1 MSSSEPQETN
11 TSGSKNSKVKNKKK
25 ISEYIIKTSD
35 NSSYIILITADK
47 NTIYINVQNTE
58 KIINSFFEGTFLF
71 EKLIQ
76 IDEYFKN
83 FENNFT
89 LYNYINYIFANNKV
103 NFNYDDEGLN
113 VKMKFKVN
121 EHLKEITFPL
131 DKRNMNQE
139 QSMASNKILVKLVN
153 KLQNTIKL
161 KNEKINALRIDKSN
175 NKDIKKIKIESKI
188 INNKELKF
196 MEENIREEEDDDSKN
211 SKFEIQFK
219 LLFNVNI
226 YEQNII
232 NQLIDFSE
240 QFENQCLAIIEFYS
254 QKICIIFTHKNSGNY
269 CLLINEEEKFY
280 IKEFYI
286 DKDKFC
292 FKLNE
297 GKESNNSN
305 NSIKN
310 YLVKEFIQ
318 MEFFNLIF
326 TKD

>member
-1 MSSSEPQETN
+1 MSSSQSPETN
-11 TSGSKNSKVKNKKK
+11 SLNSKISQMKNKKK

-83 FENNFT
+83 FENNFA

-121 EHLKEITFPL
+121 ERLKEITFPL
-131 DKRNMNQE
+131 EKRNMNKE
-139 QSMASNKILVKLVN
+139 QSMATNKILVKLVS

-161 KNEKINALRIDKSN
+161 KNEKFNALRIDKSN
-175 NKDIKKIKIESKI
+175 NKDLKKIKIESKI
-188 INNKELKF
+188 INNKELLF
-196 MEENIREEEDDDSKN
+196 IEEKLQEEEINNSKN
-211 SKFEIQFK
+211 YKFEIQFK
-219 LLFNVNI
+219 LLFNVNL

-240 QFENQCLAIIEFYS
+240 QYENQCLAIIEFLS
-254 QKICIIFTHKNSGNY
+254 HKICMVFTHKNTGNY
-269 CLLINEEEKFY
+269 CLLINEKEKFI

-292 FKLNE
+292 FKLNGE
-297 GKESNNSN
+297 KESNNT
-305 NSIKN
+305 IKN

-326 TKD
+326 TKS

>member
-161 KNEKINALRIDKSN
+161 KNERINALRIDKSN
-175 NKDIKKIKIESKI
+175 NKNIKKIKIESKI

-196 MEENIREEEDDDSKN
+196 VEENIREEEDDDSKN

-232 NQLIDFSE
+232 
-240 QFENQCLAIIEFYS
+240 
-254 QKICIIFTHKNSGNY
+254 K
-269 CLLINEEEKFY
+269 
-280 IKEFYI
+280 
-286 DKDKFC
+286 
-292 FKLNE
+292 
-297 GKESNNSN
+297 
-305 NSIKN
+305 
-310 YLVKEFIQ
+310 V
-318 MEFFNLIF
+318 
-326 TKD
+326 

>member
-1 MSSSEPQETN
+1 M
-11 TSGSKNSKVKNKKK
+11 
-25 ISEYIIKTSD
+25 
-35 NSSYIILITADK
+35 
-47 NTIYINVQNTE
+47 
-58 KIINSFFEGTFLF
+58 
-71 EKLIQ
+71 
-76 IDEYFKN
+76 
-83 FENNFT
+83 
-89 LYNYINYIFANNKV
+89 YNYINYIFANNKV

-196 MEENIREEEDDDSKN
+196 IEENIREEEDDDSKN

-219 LLFNVNI
+219 ILFNVNI

-240 QFENQCLAIIEFYS
+240 QFENQCLAIIEFFT
-254 QKICIIFTHKNSGNY
+254 QKICIIFTNKNSGNY

>member
-58 KIINSFFEGTFLF
+58 KIINSFFKGTFLI

-89 LYNYINYIFANNKV
+89 LYNYINYIFANNKF

-196 MEENIREEEDDDSKN
+196 VEENIREEEDDDSKN

-232 NQLIDFSE
+232 KSL
-240 QFENQCLAIIEFYS
+240 
-254 QKICIIFTHKNSGNY
+254 
-269 CLLINEEEKFY
+269 
-280 IKEFYI
+280 
-286 DKDKFC
+286 
-292 FKLNE
+292 KL
-297 GKESNNSN
+297 K
-305 NSIKN
+305 
-310 YLVKEFIQ
+310 
-318 MEFFNLIF
+318 
-326 TKD
+326 

>member
-1 MSSSEPQETN
+1 
-11 TSGSKNSKVKNKKK
+11 
-25 ISEYIIKTSD
+25 
-35 NSSYIILITADK
+35 
-47 NTIYINVQNTE
+47 
-58 KIINSFFEGTFLF
+58 
-71 EKLIQ
+71 
-76 IDEYFKN
+76 
-83 FENNFT
+83 
-89 LYNYINYIFANNKV
+89 
-103 NFNYDDEGLN
+103 
-113 VKMKFKVN
+113 MKFKVN

-139 QSMASNKILVKLVN
+139 QSKASNKILVKLVN

-196 MEENIREEEDDDSKN
+196 VEENIREEEEDDDSKN

>member
-11 TSGSKNSKVKNKKK
+11 TSISKNSKVKNKKK

-103 NFNYDDEGLN
+103 NFNYDNEGLN

-196 MEENIREEEDDDSKN
+196 VEENIREEEDNDSKN

-240 QFENQCLAIIEFYS
+240 QF
-254 QKICIIFTHKNSGNY
+254 
-269 CLLINEEEKFY
+269 
-280 IKEFYI
+280 
-286 DKDKFC
+286 
-292 FKLNE
+292 
-297 GKESNNSN
+297 
-305 NSIKN
+305 
-310 YLVKEFIQ
+310 
-318 MEFFNLIF
+318 
-326 TKD
+326 